1 MSMTTILPVEQ
12 RTVDFNGTALVA
24 LRDNHGTIWVPLRRL
39 CEAIGVAFTN
49 QIKKIQSDP
58 VMSEH
63 IVTLPIVLSDGRT
76 FEMECLALKY
86 VRAWLFG
93 INANRVKVEIRDR
106 LLAYQREVIEVIDR
120 AFTPASAESGLD
132 DTMIRAMRDNAL
144 QQAQLWEMVLGERQR
159 LRRAEQALDEIDEQ
173 MGTFGQLLYRHDDT
187 LRHVLND
194 LNRLRAEQSAITA
207 RFTDITRLL
216 PAPNDFITPEEKAA
230 LKALVDDV
238 VAAAHH
244 KGVRLGQGRNDYPA
258 VWDAFK
264 RRFDLAKYD
273 ELPRTQYADAIE
285 WLKAWLDRIQ

>member
-1 MSMTTILPVEQ
+1 MTAIVPAEQ
-12 RTVDFNGTALVA
+12 RTVEFYGTELVA
-24 LRDNHGTIWVPLRRL
+24 LRDNQGAIWVPLRRL

-58 VMSEH
+58 VMSDN
-63 IVTLPIVLSDGRT
+63 IVTLPILLADGRT
-76 FEMECLALKY
+76 FEMECLSLKY

-93 INANRVKVEIRDR
+93 INANRVKAEIRER

-120 AFTPASAESGLD
+120 AFTSAASDNGMDEA
-132 DTMIRAMRDNAL
+132 MIRAMRDNAL
-144 QQAQLWEMVLGERQR
+144 QQAQLWEMVLSERQR
-159 LRRAEQALDEIDEQ
+159 LRRTEQAVEEMDEQ
-173 MGTFGQLLYRHDDT
+173 MGMFGQLLYRHDDT
-187 LRHVLND
+187 LRQVLKD
-194 LNRLRAEQSAITA
+194 LHRLRAEQSAIVS

-216 PAPNDFITPEEKAA
+216 PSPDDPITPEEKAA

-238 VAAAHH
+238 VAAATR

-273 ELPRTQYADAIE
+273 ELSRARYHDAIE
-285 WLKAWLDRIQ
+285 WLKAWRDRL